1 MAVTTTL
8 TIDRLEVQYSMDGL
22 KDVVIQVG
30 ATLSGNDTGTTY
42 SFNNVFDIAGPDPA
56 SFVDFED
63 LTEEDCANFVIS
75 TEKYTTG
82 MQYLT
87 AVIEEKKQPPTKGEL
102 PLPWE

>member
-1 MAVTTTL
+1 MAATTTL

-42 SFNNVFDIAGPDPA
+42 SFNNVFDIAAPDPA

-75 TEKYTTG
+75 TEKYNTG

-87 AVIEEKKQPPTKGEL
+87 GVIEEKKQPPTKGEL